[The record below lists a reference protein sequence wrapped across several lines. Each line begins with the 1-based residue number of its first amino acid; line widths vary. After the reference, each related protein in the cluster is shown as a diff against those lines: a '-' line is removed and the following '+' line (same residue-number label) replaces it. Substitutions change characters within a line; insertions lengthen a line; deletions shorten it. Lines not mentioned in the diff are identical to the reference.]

1 MVLFKTA
8 NALIAQIDEFFDVVD
23 QGILVFKDGV
33 ANYLND
39 NKTSFENNLQSI
51 TKLEGKA
58 DALRRWAENELYT
71 HSLMP
76 EFRGDIMRL
85 LEKMDDIIDTA
96 KQNLY
101 QFDVEQPLIPKKLNE
116 DLLKLTDISTLAVGE
131 LIPAARAFFREPHS
145 IKDKIHR
152 VYFYEQEADQLANSV
167 KKKIYSDDKL
177 HLAEKNQLRYFTLH
191 IENVSDC
198 AETVADIL
206 SILAIKRIV

>member
-1 MVLFKTA
+1 V
-8 NALIAQIDEFFDVVD
+8 
-23 QGILVFKDGV
+23 LVFKEGV

-39 NKTSFENNLQSI
+39 NHTSFENNLQAI

-76 EFRGDIMRL
+76 EFRGDILRL

-101 QFDVEQPLIPKKLNE
+101 QFDVEQPKIPKKLNE

-131 LIPAARAFFREPHS
+131 LIPAARAFFREPQS

-167 KKKIYSDDKL
+167 KKKIYADEKL
-177 HLAEKNQLRYFTLH
+177 QLAEKNQLRYFTLH
-191 IENVSDC
+191 IENISDC